1 MRVAIAAAAVLALAA
16 CQASGASNAQRPTG
30 SPSQTAIPASAA
42 PTEPPSPTA
51 AAFPSQL
58 NCDSPVTATHGLALF
73 EYANSSVLGVLD
85 VSNPLKPVLLC
96 WLSGAQ
102 GGRFNQSATQIVF
115 WIDDKLGTAD
125 LTSGKVVQTDTL
137 PAVPSEGSFSSDGM
151 QFAYRV
157 GDDTNAGLSTHL
169 YRRVDQRDL
178 TLYSE
183 APIGGHGIPPY
194 GPLGQLVFSPDNK
207 ELLDFYEFR
216 PISGTPPRYMVF
228 RTADGSV
235 AYQLDTAAFGA
246 WSTTGSTVYFF
257 VRGEQGFIGELDS
270 VGPSGQA
277 QTVVPSINGFF
288 WPQATPDGAGI
299 VYDAYDTAGLPHLW
313 RLDLATK
320 GVAQL
325 STAISSQP
333 VFATRSTIWTDEEK
347 PCDCGPGG
355 ASAPDG
361 SILAHNLGGASDT
374 LVDTSRTAPGVGA
387 PQPSSTGIVD
397 VWY

>member
-1 MRVAIAAAAVLALAA
+1 MRVAIAAVAVLALAG
-16 CQASGASNAQRPTG
+16 CQASGSSGARTASAPR
-30 SPSQTAIPASAA
+30 TAIPVSAA

-58 NCDSPVTATHGLALF
+58 NCDRPVTATHGLALF

-96 WLSGAQ
+96 WLSGAK

-137 PAVPSEGSFSSDGM
+137 PAVPFEGSFSSDGM

-157 GDDTNAGLSTHL
+157 GADPNAGLSTHL
-169 YRRVDQRDL
+169 YRRGDHRDL
-178 TLYSE
+178 TLYSQG
-183 APIGGHGIPPY
+183 PTGLHGGPPY
-194 GPLGQLVFSPDNK
+194 GPLDQLTFSPDNK

-216 PISGTPPRYMVF
+216 PASGTPPRFMVF

-235 AYQLDTAAFGA
+235 AYQLETAAFGA
-246 WSTTGSTVYFF
+246 WAASGSTVYFF
-257 VRGEQGFIGELDS
+257 VQGEQGFVGELDS

-277 QTVVPSINGFF
+277 QTVVASINGFF
-288 WPQATPDGAGI
+288 WPRATPDGAGI
-299 VYDAYDTAGLPHLW
+299 VYDAYDSAGLPHLW

-325 STAISSQP
+325 STALSSKP
-333 VFATRSTIWTDEEK
+333 VFATRTTIWTDEEK

-361 SILAHNLGGASDT
+361 SIMAHNVSSASDT
-374 LVDTSRTAPGVGA
+374 LVDTSHTAPGVGA
-387 PQPSSTGIVD
+387 PQPSTIGIVD

>member
-1 MRVAIAAAAVLALAA
+1 MAVAVVLALAG
-16 CQASGASNAQRPTG
+16 CGT
-30 SPSQTAIPASAA
+30 QTAQGPTASASRTAAPISVA
-42 PTEPPSPTA
+42 PTDQPSPTA

-58 NCDSPVTATHGLALF
+58 NCDRPMTATHGLVLF

-102 GGRFNQSATQIVF
+102 GGRFNQSATKIVF
-115 WIDDKLGTAD
+115 WIGDKLGTAD

-157 GDDTNAGLSTHL
+157 GDDTNSGLSTHL
-169 YRRVDQRDL
+169 YRRGDHRDL
-178 TLYSE
+178 TLYSQ
-183 APIGGHGIPPY
+183 APIGGHGGPPY
-194 GPLGQLVFSPDNK
+194 GPLDQLSFSPDNR

-216 PISGTPPRYMVF
+216 PASGTPPRFMVF
-228 RTADGSV
+228 RTADGSI
-235 AYQLDTAAFGA
+235 AYQLETAAFGA
-246 WSTTGSTVYFF
+246 WAATGSTVYFF
-257 VRGEQGFIGELDS
+257 VQGEQGFIGELDS

-277 QTVVPSINGFF
+277 QTVVTSINGFF
-288 WPQATPDGAGI
+288 WPRGTPDGAGI
-299 VYDAYDTAGLPHLW
+299 VYDAYDNTGLPQLW
-313 RLDLATK
+313 RLDLGTK

-325 STAISSQP
+325 SLTITSKP
-333 VFATRSTIWTDEEK
+333 VFVTRDTIWSDDEK
-347 PCDCGPGG
+347 PCDCGPAG

-361 SILAHNLGGASDT
+361 SIMAHNLGSASDK

-387 PQPSSTGIVD
+387 PQPSTTGIVD

>member
-1 MRVAIAAAAVLALAA
+1 MAVAVVLAVAG
-16 CQASGASNAQRPTG
+16 CGTKSAQGP
-30 SPSQTAIPASAA
+30 AASAPRTAVPSLSA
-42 PTEPPSPTA
+42 PTEAPSPTA
-51 AAFPSQL
+51 TAFPSQL
-58 NCDSPVTATHGLALF
+58 NCDTPVTATHGLMLF

-102 GGRFNQSATQIVF
+102 GGRFNQSATKIVF
-115 WIDDKLGTAD
+115 WIGDKLGTAD

-137 PAVPSEGSFSSDGM
+137 PAVPSEGFFSSDGM

-169 YRRVDQRDL
+169 YRRGDHRDL
-178 TLYSE
+178 TLYFQ
-183 APIGGHGIPPY
+183 APIGGHGGSPL
-194 GPLGQLVFSPDNK
+194 GPLDQLAFSPDNK
-207 ELLDFYEFR
+207 ELLDFYDFR
-216 PISGTPPRYMVF
+216 PASGTPPRFMVF
-228 RTADGSV
+228 RTADGSI
-235 AYQLDTAAFGA
+235 AYQLETAAFGA
-246 WSTTGSTVYFF
+246 WAATGSTVYFF
-257 VRGEQGFIGELDS
+257 VQGEQGFIGELDS

-277 QTVVPSINGFF
+277 QTVVTSINGFF
-288 WPQATPDGAGI
+288 WPRATPDGAGI
-299 VYDAYDTAGLPHLW
+299 VYDSYDAAGLPHVW

-325 STAISSQP
+325 SPALSSKP
-333 VFATRSTIWTDEEK
+333 VFVTRSTIWSDEEK

-361 SILAHNLGGASDT
+361 SIIAHNLAGGSDT

-387 PQPSSTGIVD
+387 PQPSVTGIVD